1 MWITLSS
8 VAGCDMIKRGPL
20 RFQKGEHRGGL
31 EDCVR
36 SDEWRRVECGIK
48 TIPSLA
54 ILSCIF
60 RGALQENLIS
70 KNEAIDW
77 MTASRCAGDEVLE
90 IKRVSGQPFLLQH
103 QKLEAKTERIADARY
118 MKKTYMSAAKFRV
131 PTMKLEPT
139 ARAGIHTQHTDVYT
153 SQCIDSAR
161 KSGPAAEE
169 KPEAKTRRRAP
180 ARFRDR
186 NSASPQ
192 KKTTQGGHSPN
203 VPMTRPGTTLKESNK
218 QRK

>member
-20 RFQKGEHRGGL
+20 QFQKGENRGGL
-31 EDCVR
+31 EDCVQ

-70 KNEAIDW
+70 KNEAIDRMLKISGRNNISKW
-77 MTASRCAGDEVLE
+77 TSNYRDLYGIILMGNP
-90 IKRVSGQPFLLQH
+90 VSHCFHG
-103 QKLEAKTERIADARY
+103 KSSTSSKAKTER
-118 MKKTYMSAAKFRV
+118 SAGR
-131 PTMKLEPT
+131 T
-139 ARAGIHTQHTDVYT
+139 IHEEDVHERGEIQGTDNE
-153 SQCIDSAR
+153 CIDSAR

-169 KPEAKTRRRAP
+169 KPEAKTRRRAS

-186 NSASPQ
+186 NSALPQ
-192 KKTTQGGHSPN
+192 KKKKKRREGIPLMSQ
-203 VPMTRPGTTLKESNK
+203 
-218 QRK
+218 